1 MMLYCTK
8 CEKMNCL
15 IGELVCRE
23 CAKEEIKCAYCG
35 KTNLVADSKKATIWI
50 NHGRREMWFCNN
62 TCASYYQM
70 GAEG

>member
-1 MMLYCTK
+1 MLYCIR
-8 CEKMNCL
+8 CEKMNAL

-35 KTNLVADSKKATIWI
+35 KTNLVADSKKVNIYI
-50 NHGRREMWFCNN
+50 NRERRVMWFCDN
-62 TCASYYQM
+62 TCASYRQM

>member
-1 MMLYCTK
+1 MKLYCIR

-35 KTNLVADSKKATIWI
+35 KSNLVVDSKKATIWI
-50 NHGRREMWFCNN
+50 NHGRRVMWFCDN

>member
-1 MMLYCTK
+1 MLYCIR

-15 IGELVCRE
+15 IGELVCCE

-35 KTNLVADSKKATIWI
+35 KTNLVADSKKVNIWI
-50 NHGRREMWFCNN
+50 NRGRREMWFCNY
-62 TCASYYQM
+62 TCAFYYQS